1 MREQSARLPPTRD
14 PAQQAAAVA
23 HLRAADP
30 VLARLIARVG
40 PPTIRHEP
48 DYFAALVGTIVGQ
61 QISVRA
67 AASVRARLA
76 ACFHPERPTPAGVL
90 ALGEAGL
97 RACGLSQAKA
107 RYVLDLAARVHGG
120 QLDLAALDALDD
132 EAVIQRLTVVK
143 GIGRWSAEMLLI
155 FGLGRPD
162 VLPVDDLGFRAAVR
176 REYGLDTLPRA
187 AALRALAE
195 PWRPWRTFATW
206 YLWRSAAQDPTVVV
220 PPPPDGA
227 TARPPS
233 R

>member
-1 MREQSARLPPTRD
+1 VPEAVLRLPPTRD

-23 HLRAADP
+23 HLCAADP

-40 PPTIRHEP
+40 PPAIRHEP
-48 DYFAALVGTIVGQ
+48 DHFAALVGTIVGQ

-76 ACFHPERPTPAGVL
+76 ACLHPAPLTPTGVL
-90 ALGEAGL
+90 ALGEPGL

-107 RYVLDLAARVHGG
+107 RYVLDLAARVRSG
-120 QLDLAALDALDD
+120 QLDLAALHELDD
-132 EAVIQRLTVVK
+132 EGVIRQLTAVK

-176 REYGLDTLPRA
+176 REYGLQALPQA

-206 YLWRSAAQDPTVVV
+206 YLWRSAAQDPTVAIPPV
-220 PPPPDGA
+220 PNA
-227 TARPPS
+227 TAPR
-233 R
+233 RRQR